1 MWLGGGSQL
10 YSVRVCVHSPPSHGR
25 VVFHLKDSGHHVLM
39 EFCDGAVSEEVD
51 ARRGAAGADRTGS
64 RVFVRLVSAEV
75 CLHGL
80 SSQQVAY

>member
-1 MWLGGGSQL
+1 MAGGWVSTLFSQGL
-10 YSVRVCVHSPPSHGR
+10 CPLSPSHGR

>member
-1 MWLGGGSQL
+1 MAGGWVSTLFSQGL
-10 YSVRVCVHSPPSHGR
+10 CPLPLSHGR

-39 EFCDGAVSEEVD
+39 KFCEGAVSEEIDV
-51 ARRGAAGADRTGS
+51 RRGAAEADRTGS
-64 RVFVRLVSAEV
+64 RVFVRMVSTEV